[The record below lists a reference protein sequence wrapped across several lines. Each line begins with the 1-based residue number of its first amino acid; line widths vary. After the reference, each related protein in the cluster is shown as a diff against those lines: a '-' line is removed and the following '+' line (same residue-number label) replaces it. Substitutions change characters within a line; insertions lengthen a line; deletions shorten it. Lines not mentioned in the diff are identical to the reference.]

1 MLEQMRKHMNWIMW
15 TILVLVIVSFL
26 FFGIFPSGSGQGV
39 AAKVNGDIITN
50 SELNRVYRNM
60 LETYRQIFKDQFN
73 DALAKNLRTQAL
85 RDLIQNRLLIQ
96 EAERQGLKATDREV
110 QQAIMSI
117 PAFSVQGRFDKVSYE
132 RYLDYVNMK
141 PSAFEESQREAILRQ
156 KLERVVEDGV
166 AVTDEELRTAYA
178 SRNPKAKAGDFE
190 KNKETFRQSL
200 LAEKRRTALD
210 AFVQGLARKSKI
222 VMGKSEAEA
231 EL

>member
-50 SELNRVYRNM
+50 TELNRVYRNM

-85 RDLIQNRLLIQ
+85 RDLVQNRLLIQ
-96 EAERQGLKATDREV
+96 EAERVGLKATDREV
-110 QQAIMSI
+110 QASIMSV
-117 PAFSVQGRFDKVSYE
+117 PAFSVQGRFDKGSYE

-141 PSAFEESQREAILRQ
+141 PSAFEENQREMILRQ
-156 KLERVVEDGV
+156 KLERIIEDGV
-166 AVTDEELRTAYA
+166 DVTDDELRSAYA
-178 SRNPKAKAGDFE
+178 SRNPKAKPGDFE
-190 KNKETFRQSL
+190 KNKTAFRQTVL
-200 LAEKRRTALD
+200 TEKRRAAVD
-210 AFVQGLARKSKI
+210 AFTQGLYRKAKI
-222 VMGKSEAEA
+222 VMGQTEAEM
-231 EL
+231 